1 MMSLISRH
9 AERMA
14 SPFSEVR
21 QGARDE
27 LLMVL
32 AGATGV
38 VSVLGAIAWVL
49 AVTLGN

>member
-1 MMSLISRH
+1 MSLISRH
-9 AERMA
+9 SERLA

-38 VSVLGAIAWVL
+38 VSVLGAIGWVV
-49 AVTLGN
+49 AVTVIN

>member
-1 MMSLISRH
+1 MSLISRH
-9 AERMA
+9 SERLS

-27 LLMVL
+27 LLMIV

-38 VSVLGAIAWVL
+38 ISVIGAITWV
-49 AVTLGN
+49 VVITVVN

>member
-1 MMSLISRH
+1 
-9 AERMA
+9 MA

-27 LLMVL
+27 RLMIV

-38 VSVLGAIAWVL
+38 ISVISAITWVL
-49 AVTLGN
+49 VATVVN